1 MIPAKNWKEKL
12 SLEKQLI
19 DREISMG
26 YPEPRLL
33 RPLFGGEKAELTRVY
48 EQIFTSYIKFA
59 EFIADCIKK
68 PDLADLVDKNH
79 NLMTDGRCE
88 LFYIDGDSPVPRWM
102 AAVSEKKFSDSEM
115 KKPLECHPAEPLS
128 PDRIKENIEKGVF
141 ELGLVTE
148 PVDTSRFETLH
159 LKGKERWG
167 ALVKAD
173 DPLAQKEF
181 VYPEDVNC
189 LNLILPTRSEVR
201 YILEG
206 WLGKSFQDLQ
216 IAAYY
221 NLGRN
226 VAVMVHEGLGT
237 GICFDLF
244 ADYDG
249 LKFIPMLPP
258 LMTGS
263 AVCWKKNQL
272 FSTVTKSFIDF
283 LKNTY

>member
-1 MIPAKNWKEKL
+1 MKILYREIQMIPAKNWKEKL

-33 RPLFGGEKAELTRVY
+33 RPLFGGEKTELTRVY

-128 PDRIKENIEKGVF
+128 PDRIKENIENGKLRIMYRLIQEVPKNKWAEKF
-141 ELGLVTE
+141 EQERISDAVEALTGAPL
-148 PVDTSRFETLH
+148 PMRYRSMFGSQISQLRFN
-159 LKGKERWG
+159 ER
-167 ALVKAD
+167 
-173 DPLAQKEF
+173 EYESF
-181 VYPEDVNC
+181 EDFCV
-189 LNLILPTRSEVR
+189 
-201 YILEG
+201 
-206 WLGKSFQDLQ
+206 SF
-216 IAAYY
+216 
-221 NLGRN
+221 
-226 VAVMVHEGLGT
+226 E
-237 GICFDLF
+237 
-244 ADYDG
+244 
-249 LKFIPMLPP
+249 
-258 LMTGS
+258 
-263 AVCWKKNQL
+263 
-272 FSTVTKSFIDF
+272 DF
-283 LKNTY
+283 LSVKDAANEKVMEAEIRRQSFFNWEREEIYVVDSDSYMPLWMNEV